1 VDIFEE
7 FKAKYGDEAVSL
19 LKSKLPEWGV
29 PKDQYKAKTDELKT
43 AAAELTT
50 ARQQMEQTQG
60 KLTELEKVAG
70 DANALKESFEKI
82 RGEYDEYKNGEQTR
96 LTELQLKMKS
106 ESALIAAG
114 ANPDAV
120 EFLAGMIDVKK
131 MSLTADGKLDGFE
144 SQLEA
149 LKGSKKGLFATV
161 ISNSPEPQGGGDA
174 PDALMAKI
182 QAKFNS

>member
-1 VDIFEE
+1 LPKRGEVD
-7 FKAKYGDEAVSL
+7 VL
-19 LKSKLPEWGV
+19 LLPEAYATGFTTQNDREV
-29 PKDQYKAKTDELKT
+29 AAK
-43 AAAELTT
+43 
-50 ARQQMEQTQG
+50 
-60 KLTELEKVAG
+60 
-70 DANALKESFEKI
+70 
-82 RGEYDEYKNGEQTR
+82 
-96 LTELQLKMKS
+96 
-106 ESALIAAG
+106 SA
-114 ANPDAV
+114 DAV

-161 ISNSPEPQGGGDA
+161 TNDSPEPQGGGDA